1 MACGR
6 NFANERRIMYELR
19 VPNLYV
25 KICKTWNEGKFEKWP
40 ECAYIEIE
48 SINSI
53 ELG

>member
-1 MACGR
+1 MLKMC
-6 NFANERRIMYELR
+6 
-19 VPNLYV
+19 
-25 KICKTWNEGKFEKWP
+25 KIRNEGKFEKWV